1 MRAPCAAPTL
11 VALAL
16 LGACEREEVPAQL
29 RVFDG
34 SPEFGQALIAE
45 YGCTACHAIPGI
57 GAFTGTVGPALD
69 GFGARAY
76 IAGRLPNRPMMLVA
90 WLRDPPAIDP
100 ETAMPALG
108 LTEAEARDV
117 AAYLYTLR

>member
-1 MRAPCAAPTL
+1 M
-11 VALAL
+11 L
-16 LGACEREEVPAQL
+16 LGACEREEAPGQL

-45 YGCTACHAIPGI
+45 YGCTACHAVPGV
-57 GAFTGTVGPALD
+57 GALSGTVGPTLA

-76 IAGRLPNRPMMLVA
+76 IAGRLPNRPTKLML
-90 WLRDPPAIDP
+90 WLLDPPSIDP
-100 ETAMPALG
+100 GTAMPGLG
-108 LTEAEARDV
+108 LTEVEARDI